1 MSKKIIKSNNL
12 LTAYIV
18 KSVISSIA
26 VSALFLLIFSEIII
40 KLDLGDTYYNIFSVA
55 VLVISSLITPLIS
68 TGKIKNNILIMSL
81 ISNSLLI
88 IITLINAFSIKNII
102 LTVSEL
108 TAILLSFLAGIPIKT
123 IPSIIGTGFS
133 GTFTSIGIV
142 IILGAL
148 IGTILEKTGGALKLS
163 DMVIKVVGK

>member
-1 MSKKIIKSNNL
+1 MSKKVIKSNNL

-18 KSVISSIA
+18 KSVISSVVIT
-26 VSALFLLIFSEIII
+26 ALFLLIFSEIII

-108 TAILLSFLAGIPIKT
+108 AAILLSSFIASL
-123 IPSIIGTGFS
+123 IISKRKAKF
-133 GTFTSIGIV
+133 
-142 IILGAL
+142 
-148 IGTILEKTGGALKLS
+148 
-163 DMVIKVVGK
+163 KV

>member
-55 VLVISSLITPLIS
+55 VLVISSLLTPLIS
-68 TGKIKNNILIMSL
+68 TGKIKNNILIMSI

-88 IITLINAFSIKNII
+88 IVTLINAFTIKNII
-102 LTVSEL
+102 LTVSEFA
-108 TAILLSFLAGIPIKT
+108 AILLSSFIASL
-123 IPSIIGTGFS
+123 IISKRKAKF
-133 GTFTSIGIV
+133 
-142 IILGAL
+142 
-148 IGTILEKTGGALKLS
+148 
-163 DMVIKVVGK
+163 KV

>member
-55 VLVISSLITPLIS
+55 VLVISSLLTPLIS

-88 IITLINAFSIKNII
+88 IVTLINAFTIKNII
-102 LTVSEL
+102 LTVSEFA
-108 TAILLSFLAGIPIKT
+108 AILLSSF
-123 IPSIIGTGFS
+123 IPSLIISKRKAKF
-133 GTFTSIGIV
+133 
-142 IILGAL
+142 
-148 IGTILEKTGGALKLS
+148 
-163 DMVIKVVGK
+163 KV

>member
-55 VLVISSLITPLIS
+55 VLVISSLLTPLIS
-68 TGKIKNNILIMSL
+68 TGKIKNNILIISL

-88 IITLINAFSIKNII
+88 IVTLINAFTIKNII
-102 LTVSEL
+102 LTVSEF
-108 TAILLSFLAGIPIKT
+108 TAILLSSFIASL
-123 IPSIIGTGFS
+123 IISKRKAKF
-133 GTFTSIGIV
+133 
-142 IILGAL
+142 
-148 IGTILEKTGGALKLS
+148 
-163 DMVIKVVGK
+163 KV

>member
-1 MSKKIIKSNNL
+1 MSKKVIKSNNL

-18 KSVISSIA
+18 KSVISSVVI
-26 VSALFLLIFSEIII
+26 SAIFLLIFSEIII

-68 TGKIKNNILIMSL
+68 TRKIRNNILVMSL

-108 TAILLSFLAGIPIKT
+108 AA
-123 IPSIIGTGFS
+123 
-133 GTFTSIGIV
+133 
-142 IILGAL
+142 IILSSFVASL
-148 IGTILEKTGGALKLS
+148 IISKRKAKF
-163 DMVIKVVGK
+163 KV

>member
-12 LTAYIV
+12 LTTYIV

-55 VLVISSLITPLIS
+55 VLVISSLLTPLIS

-88 IITLINAFSIKNII
+88 IVTLINAFTIKNII
-102 LTVSEL
+102 LTVSEFA
-108 TAILLSFLAGIPIKT
+108 AILLSSFIASL
-123 IPSIIGTGFS
+123 IISKRKAKF
-133 GTFTSIGIV
+133 
-142 IILGAL
+142 
-148 IGTILEKTGGALKLS
+148 
-163 DMVIKVVGK
+163 KV

>member
-1 MSKKIIKSNNL
+1 MSKKIIKSNNM

-55 VLVISSLITPLIS
+55 VLVISSLLTPLIS

-88 IITLINAFSIKNII
+88 IVTLINAFTIKNII
-102 LTVSEL
+102 LTVSEF
-108 TAILLSFLAGIPIKT
+108 TAILLSSFIASL
-123 IPSIIGTGFS
+123 IISKRKAKF
-133 GTFTSIGIV
+133 
-142 IILGAL
+142 
-148 IGTILEKTGGALKLS
+148 
-163 DMVIKVVGK
+163 KV

>member
-12 LTAYIV
+12 LTAFIV
-18 KSVISSIA
+18 KSVISSIV

-55 VLVISSLITPLIS
+55 VLVISSLLTPLIS

-88 IITLINAFSIKNII
+88 IVTLINAFTIKNII
-102 LTVSEL
+102 LTVSEFA
-108 TAILLSFLAGIPIKT
+108 AILLSSFIASL
-123 IPSIIGTGFS
+123 IISKRKAKF
-133 GTFTSIGIV
+133 
-142 IILGAL
+142 
-148 IGTILEKTGGALKLS
+148 
-163 DMVIKVVGK
+163 KV

>member
-40 KLDLGDTYYNIFSVA
+40 KLDLGDTYYNIFSV
-55 VLVISSLITPLIS
+55 VILVISSLLTPLIS
-68 TGKIKNNILIMSL
+68 IGKIKNNILIMSL

-88 IITLINAFSIKNII
+88 VVTLINAFTIKNII
-102 LTVSEL
+102 LTVSEFA
-108 TAILLSFLAGIPIKT
+108 AILLSSFIASL
-123 IPSIIGTGFS
+123 IISKRKAKF
-133 GTFTSIGIV
+133 
-142 IILGAL
+142 
-148 IGTILEKTGGALKLS
+148 
-163 DMVIKVVGK
+163 KV

>member
-26 VSALFLLIFSEIII
+26 VPALFLLIFSEIII
-40 KLDLGDTYYNIFSVA
+40 KLDLGDTYYNIFSV
-55 VLVISSLITPLIS
+55 VILVISSLLTPLIS

-88 IITLINAFSIKNII
+88 IVTLINAFTIKNII
-102 LTVSEL
+102 LTVSEFA
-108 TAILLSFLAGIPIKT
+108 AIFLSSFIASL
-123 IPSIIGTGFS
+123 IISKRKAKF
-133 GTFTSIGIV
+133 
-142 IILGAL
+142 
-148 IGTILEKTGGALKLS
+148 
-163 DMVIKVVGK
+163 KV

>member
-26 VSALFLLIFSEIII
+26 VSALLLLIFSEIII

-55 VLVISSLITPLIS
+55 VLVISSLLTPLIS

-88 IITLINAFSIKNII
+88 IITLINAFTIKNII
-102 LTVSEL
+102 LTVSEFA
-108 TAILLSFLAGIPIKT
+108 AILLSSFIASL
-123 IPSIIGTGFS
+123 IISKRKAKF
-133 GTFTSIGIV
+133 
-142 IILGAL
+142 
-148 IGTILEKTGGALKLS
+148 
-163 DMVIKVVGK
+163 KV

>member
-55 VLVISSLITPLIS
+55 VLVISSLLTPLIS
-68 TGKIKNNILIMSL
+68 TGKIKNNILIISL

-88 IITLINAFSIKNII
+88 IVTFINAFTIKNII
-102 LTVSEL
+102 LTVSEFA
-108 TAILLSFLAGIPIKT
+108 AILLSSFIASL
-123 IPSIIGTGFS
+123 IISKRKAKF
-133 GTFTSIGIV
+133 
-142 IILGAL
+142 
-148 IGTILEKTGGALKLS
+148 
-163 DMVIKVVGK
+163 KV

>member
-40 KLDLGDTYYNIFSVA
+40 KLDLGDTYYNLFSVA
-55 VLVISSLITPLIS
+55 VLVISSLLTPLIS

-81 ISNSLLI
+81 ISNLLLI
-88 IITLINAFSIKNII
+88 IVTLINAFTIKNII
-102 LTVSEL
+102 LTVSEFA
-108 TAILLSFLAGIPIKT
+108 AILLSSFIASL
-123 IPSIIGTGFS
+123 IISKRKAKF
-133 GTFTSIGIV
+133 
-142 IILGAL
+142 
-148 IGTILEKTGGALKLS
+148 
-163 DMVIKVVGK
+163 KV

>member
-26 VSALFLLIFSEIII
+26 VPALFLLIFSEIII

-55 VLVISSLITPLIS
+55 VLVISSLLTPLIS

-88 IITLINAFSIKNII
+88 IVTLINAFTIKNII
-102 LTVSEL
+102 LTVSEFA
-108 TAILLSFLAGIPIKT
+108 AILLSSFIASL
-123 IPSIIGTGFS
+123 IISKRKAKF
-133 GTFTSIGIV
+133 
-142 IILGAL
+142 
-148 IGTILEKTGGALKLS
+148 
-163 DMVIKVVGK
+163 KV

>member
-26 VSALFLLIFSEIII
+26 VPALFLLIFSEIII

-55 VLVISSLITPLIS
+55 VLVISSLLTPLIS
-68 TGKIKNNILIMSL
+68 TGKIKNNILIMSV

-88 IITLINAFSIKNII
+88 IVTLINAFTIKNII

-108 TAILLSFLAGIPIKT
+108 AAILLSSFIASL
-123 IPSIIGTGFS
+123 IISKRKAKF
-133 GTFTSIGIV
+133 
-142 IILGAL
+142 
-148 IGTILEKTGGALKLS
+148 
-163 DMVIKVVGK
+163 KV

>member
-55 VLVISSLITPLIS
+55 VLVISSLLTPLIS

-88 IITLINAFSIKNII
+88 IVTLINAFTIKNII
-102 LTVSEL
+102 LTVSEFA
-108 TAILLSFLAGIPIKT
+108 AILLSSFIA
-123 IPSIIGTGFS
+123 SIIISKRKAKF
-133 GTFTSIGIV
+133 
-142 IILGAL
+142 
-148 IGTILEKTGGALKLS
+148 
-163 DMVIKVVGK
+163 KV

>member
-40 KLDLGDTYYNIFSVA
+40 KLDLGDTYYNLFSVA
-55 VLVISSLITPLIS
+55 VLVISSLLTPLIS

-88 IITLINAFSIKNII
+88 IVTLINAFTIKNII
-102 LTVSEL
+102 LTVSEFA
-108 TAILLSFLAGIPIKT
+108 AILLSSFIASL
-123 IPSIIGTGFS
+123 IISKRKAKF
-133 GTFTSIGIV
+133 
-142 IILGAL
+142 
-148 IGTILEKTGGALKLS
+148 
-163 DMVIKVVGK
+163 KV

>member
-1 MSKKIIKSNNL
+1 MSKHIIKSNTL

-55 VLVISSLITPLIS
+55 VLVISSLLTPLIS

-88 IITLINAFSIKNII
+88 IVTLINAFTIKNII

-108 TAILLSFLAGIPIKT
+108 AAILLSSFIASL
-123 IPSIIGTGFS
+123 IISKRKAKF
-133 GTFTSIGIV
+133 
-142 IILGAL
+142 
-148 IGTILEKTGGALKLS
+148 
-163 DMVIKVVGK
+163 KV

>member
-18 KSVISSIA
+18 KSVISSIV
-26 VSALFLLIFSEIII
+26 VSVLFLLIFSEIII

-88 IITLINAFSIKNII
+88 IVTFINAFTIKNII
-102 LTVSEL
+102 LTVSEFA
-108 TAILLSFLAGIPIKT
+108 AILLSSFIASL
-123 IPSIIGTGFS
+123 IISKRKAKF
-133 GTFTSIGIV
+133 
-142 IILGAL
+142 
-148 IGTILEKTGGALKLS
+148 
-163 DMVIKVVGK
+163 KV

>member
-55 VLVISSLITPLIS
+55 VLVISSLLTPLIS

-88 IITLINAFSIKNII
+88 IVTFINAFTIKNII
-102 LTVSEL
+102 LTVSEFA
-108 TAILLSFLAGIPIKT
+108 AILLSSFIASL
-123 IPSIIGTGFS
+123 IIS
-133 GTFTSIGIV
+133 
-142 IILGAL
+142 
-148 IGTILEKTGGALKLS
+148 KR
-163 DMVIKVVGK
+163 KVKFKV

>member
-55 VLVISSLITPLIS
+55 VLVISSLLTPLIS

-88 IITLINAFSIKNII
+88 IVTLINAFTIKNII
-102 LTVSEL
+102 LTVSEFA
-108 TAILLSFLAGIPIKT
+108 AILLSSFIASL
-123 IPSIIGTGFS
+123 IISKRIAKF
-133 GTFTSIGIV
+133 
-142 IILGAL
+142 
-148 IGTILEKTGGALKLS
+148 
-163 DMVIKVVGK
+163 KV

>member
-26 VSALFLLIFSEIII
+26 VSVLFLLIFSEIII

-55 VLVISSLITPLIS
+55 VLVISSLLTPLIS

-88 IITLINAFSIKNII
+88 IVTLINAFTIKNII
-102 LTVSEL
+102 LTVSEFA
-108 TAILLSFLAGIPIKT
+108 AILLSSFIASL
-123 IPSIIGTGFS
+123 IISKRKAKF
-133 GTFTSIGIV
+133 
-142 IILGAL
+142 
-148 IGTILEKTGGALKLS
+148 
-163 DMVIKVVGK
+163 KV

>member
-40 KLDLGDTYYNIFSVA
+40 KLDLGDTYYNIFSV
-55 VLVISSLITPLIS
+55 VILVISSLLTPLIS

-88 IITLINAFSIKNII
+88 IVTIINAFTIKNII
-102 LTVSEL
+102 LTVSEFA
-108 TAILLSFLAGIPIKT
+108 AIFLSSFIASL
-123 IPSIIGTGFS
+123 IISKRKAKF
-133 GTFTSIGIV
+133 
-142 IILGAL
+142 
-148 IGTILEKTGGALKLS
+148 
-163 DMVIKVVGK
+163 KV

>member
-1 MSKKIIKSNNL
+1 MSKIIIKSNNL

-55 VLVISSLITPLIS
+55 VLVVSSLLTPLIS

-88 IITLINAFSIKNII
+88 IVTLINAFTIKNII
-102 LTVSEL
+102 LTVSEFA
-108 TAILLSFLAGIPIKT
+108 AILLSSFIASL
-123 IPSIIGTGFS
+123 IISKRKAKF
-133 GTFTSIGIV
+133 
-142 IILGAL
+142 
-148 IGTILEKTGGALKLS
+148 
-163 DMVIKVVGK
+163 KV

>member
-1 MSKKIIKSNNL
+1 MSKKVIKSNNL

-18 KSVISSIA
+18 KSVISSVVIT
-26 VSALFLLIFSEIII
+26 ALFLLIFSEIII
-40 KLDLGDTYYNIFSVA
+40 KLDLGDIYYNIFSVA

-108 TAILLSFLAGIPIKT
+108 AAILLSSFVASL
-123 IPSIIGTGFS
+123 IISKRKAKF
-133 GTFTSIGIV
+133 
-142 IILGAL
+142 
-148 IGTILEKTGGALKLS
+148 
-163 DMVIKVVGK
+163 KV

>member
-55 VLVISSLITPLIS
+55 VLVISSLLTPLIS
-68 TGKIKNNILIMSL
+68 TGKIKNNILIMS
-81 ISNSLLI
+81 IMSNSLLI
-88 IITLINAFSIKNII
+88 IVTLINAFTIKNII
-102 LTVSEL
+102 LTVSEFA
-108 TAILLSFLAGIPIKT
+108 AILLSSFIASL
-123 IPSIIGTGFS
+123 IISKRKAKF
-133 GTFTSIGIV
+133 
-142 IILGAL
+142 
-148 IGTILEKTGGALKLS
+148 
-163 DMVIKVVGK
+163 KV

>member
-12 LTAYIV
+12 LTSYIV

-26 VSALFLLIFSEIII
+26 VSALLLLIFSEIII

-55 VLVISSLITPLIS
+55 VLVISSLLTPLIS

-88 IITLINAFSIKNII
+88 IVTLINAFTIKNII
-102 LTVSEL
+102 LTVSEFA
-108 TAILLSFLAGIPIKT
+108 AILLSSFIASL
-123 IPSIIGTGFS
+123 IISKRKAKF
-133 GTFTSIGIV
+133 
-142 IILGAL
+142 
-148 IGTILEKTGGALKLS
+148 
-163 DMVIKVVGK
+163 KV

>member
-55 VLVISSLITPLIS
+55 VLVISSLLTPLIS

-88 IITLINAFSIKNII
+88 IVTFINAFTIKNII
-102 LTVSEL
+102 LTVSEF
-108 TAILLSFLAGIPIKT
+108 TAILLSSFIASL
-123 IPSIIGTGFS
+123 IISKRKAKF
-133 GTFTSIGIV
+133 
-142 IILGAL
+142 
-148 IGTILEKTGGALKLS
+148 
-163 DMVIKVVGK
+163 KV

>member
-18 KSVISSIA
+18 KSVISSVVI
-26 VSALFLLIFSEIII
+26 SAIFLLIFSEIII

-68 TGKIKNNILIMSL
+68 TRKIKNNILIMSL

-108 TAILLSFLAGIPIKT
+108 AA
-123 IPSIIGTGFS
+123 
-133 GTFTSIGIV
+133 
-142 IILGAL
+142 IILSSFVASL
-148 IGTILEKTGGALKLS
+148 IISKRKAKF
-163 DMVIKVVGK
+163 KV

>member
-55 VLVISSLITPLIS
+55 VLVISSLLTPLIS

-88 IITLINAFSIKNII
+88 VVTLINAFTIKNII
-102 LTVSEL
+102 LTVSEFA
-108 TAILLSFLAGIPIKT
+108 AILLSSFIASL
-123 IPSIIGTGFS
+123 IISKRKAKF
-133 GTFTSIGIV
+133 
-142 IILGAL
+142 
-148 IGTILEKTGGALKLS
+148 
-163 DMVIKVVGK
+163 KV

>member
-55 VLVISSLITPLIS
+55 VLVISSLLTPLIS

-88 IITLINAFSIKNII
+88 IVTLINAFTIKNII
-102 LTVSEL
+102 LTVSEFV
-108 TAILLSFLAGIPIKT
+108 AILLSSFIASL
-123 IPSIIGTGFS
+123 IISKRKAKF
-133 GTFTSIGIV
+133 
-142 IILGAL
+142 
-148 IGTILEKTGGALKLS
+148 
-163 DMVIKVVGK
+163 KV

>member
-1 MSKKIIKSNNL
+1 MSKKVIKSNNL

-18 KSVISSIA
+18 KSVISSVVIT
-26 VSALFLLIFSEIII
+26 ALFLLIFSEIII

-102 LTVSEL
+102 LTVSEFA
-108 TAILLSFLAGIPIKT
+108 AILLSSFVASL
-123 IPSIIGTGFS
+123 IISKRKAKF
-133 GTFTSIGIV
+133 
-142 IILGAL
+142 
-148 IGTILEKTGGALKLS
+148 
-163 DMVIKVVGK
+163 KV

>member
-40 KLDLGDTYYNIFSVA
+40 KLDLGDTYYNIFSV
-55 VLVISSLITPLIS
+55 VILVISSLLTPLIS
-68 TGKIKNNILIMSL
+68 IGKIKNNILIMSL

-88 IITLINAFSIKNII
+88 VVTLINAFTIKNII
-102 LTVSEL
+102 LTVSEFA
-108 TAILLSFLAGIPIKT
+108 AIFLSSFIASL
-123 IPSIIGTGFS
+123 IISKRKAKF
-133 GTFTSIGIV
+133 
-142 IILGAL
+142 
-148 IGTILEKTGGALKLS
+148 
-163 DMVIKVVGK
+163 KV

>member
-1 MSKKIIKSNNL
+1 MNKKVIKSNNL

-18 KSVISSIA
+18 KSVISSVVI
-26 VSALFLLIFSEIII
+26 SAIFLLIFSEIII

-108 TAILLSFLAGIPIKT
+108 AAILLSSFVASL
-123 IPSIIGTGFS
+123 IISKRKAKF
-133 GTFTSIGIV
+133 
-142 IILGAL
+142 
-148 IGTILEKTGGALKLS
+148 
-163 DMVIKVVGK
+163 KV